1 MCSRFAGPG
10 HGRAVTMVLKRRSRR
25 AATDTPPHLGL
36 RIRQPGDFI
45 RRFERNVVHSNI
57 TVPYGTF
64 LNFNGTLTPVT

>member
-1 MCSRFAGPG
+1 M
-10 HGRAVTMVLKRRSRR
+10 
-25 AATDTPPHLGL
+25 
-36 RIRQPGDFI
+36 RQPGDFI